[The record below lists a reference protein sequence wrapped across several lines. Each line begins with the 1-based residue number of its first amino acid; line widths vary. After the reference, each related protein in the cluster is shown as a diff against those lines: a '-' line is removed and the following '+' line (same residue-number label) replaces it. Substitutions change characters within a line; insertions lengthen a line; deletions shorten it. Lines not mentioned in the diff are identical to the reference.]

1 MVKPPCSAS
10 PRFSSTDTPPA
21 DSRATKVCCK
31 HRGSRGRPNQLG
43 GLDHRP
49 VQPLPAQGV
58 GPPRDRSRRQ
68 AACRLTH
75 RRIDQL
81 RGRRRG
87 RAPDAVGLGSSPRDQ
102 RTRHDGDPVAA
113 RVHPGRHRQ
122 PPGLDRPAGSQPAHG
137 AWRTR
142 RPVQIPDPRSRQRKH
157 PLLRNRIAVDC
168 ETGWKR
174 CRGMT
179 GKPFGTAQCH
189 LRPLRPGDISVTN
202 DLQRQTGQDHHGPGL
217 QFLVELRGF
226 EPLTPSMR
234 TRCATGLRYSPWN
247 SGQPSKP
254 SGLSARSAA
263 PEPGALR
270 QQRSGAR
277 GQGLLHDHGQ
287 FLPHDTAYRT

>member
-1 MVKPPCSAS
+1 MPTSSANRGNGEAAVLS
-10 PRFSSTDTPPA
+10 EPAFSSTDTPPA

-87 RAPDAVGLGSSPRDQ
+87 RARDAVGLGSSPRDQ

-142 RPVQIPDPRSRQRKH
+142 RPVQIPDPRSRQRRH

-202 DLQRQTGQDHHGPGL
+202 DLQTQNRPGSSWSWPA
-217 QFLVELRGF
+217 F
-226 EPLTPSMR
+226 
-234 TRCATGLRYSPWN
+234 
-247 SGQPSKP
+247 P
-254 SGLSARSAA
+254 SGAEGIRTPDPLDANEVR
-263 PEPGALR
+263 
-270 QQRSGAR
+270 
-277 GQGLLHDHGQ
+277 
-287 FLPHDTAYRT
+287 YRTALQPLEQRPA